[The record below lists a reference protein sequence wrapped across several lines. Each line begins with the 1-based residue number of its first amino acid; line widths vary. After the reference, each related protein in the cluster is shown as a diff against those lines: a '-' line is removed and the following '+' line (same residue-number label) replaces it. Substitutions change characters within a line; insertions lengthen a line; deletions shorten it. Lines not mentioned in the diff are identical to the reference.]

1 METSSWKLKNTAALR
16 NGHKGHSF
24 EEKKETVAQKTRD
37 SSGDRR
43 GTDLQLGETEL
54 VQGT

>member
-1 METSSWKLKNTAALR
+1 MEIEDTAALR

-43 GTDLQLGETEL
+43 GTDLHLGETEL
-54 VQGT
+54 V